1 MVDHSETLQFQCIC
15 SYNMLTN
22 AVLHSYIFCQY
33 LIYTYTSL
41 LLKRRNLEVLFVFVK
56 EILVIGRSFRN
67 IAVSFHLLILYMLTW
82 MQFYIHILSISDL
95 FIYLNVFLFPLVGW
109 LRRQYKGTRRIY
121 DRARLCWNETFS
133 EETTQGMAVQNIELF
148 S

>member
-1 MVDHSETLQFQCIC
+1 
-15 SYNMLTN
+15 
-22 AVLHSYIFCQY
+22 
-33 LIYTYTSL
+33 
-41 LLKRRNLEVLFVFVK
+41 
-56 EILVIGRSFRN
+56 
-67 IAVSFHLLILYMLTW
+67 

-95 FIYLNVFLFPLVGW
+95 YIYLNVFLFSLVGW

>member
-1 MVDHSETLQFQCIC
+1 MVDHSETLQFQCTC

-41 LLKRRNLEVLFVFVK
+41 LLKRRNLEVLSVFVK

-67 IAVSFHLLILYMLTW
+67 FAVSFYLLILYVNVNAVL
-82 MQFYIHILSISDL
+82 HILSISDL
-95 FIYLNVFLFPLVGW
+95 YIYLNVFLFPLVGW

>member
-41 LLKRRNLEVLFVFVK
+41 LLKRRNLEVLSVFVK

-67 IAVSFHLLILYMLTW
+67 TAVSFHLLILYMLT
-82 MQFYIHILSISDL
+82 Y
-95 FIYLNVFLFPLVGW
+95 IYLNVFLFPFVGW

-133 EETTQGMAVQNIELF
+133 EETTQRMAVQNIELF